1 MGLIFFPFLRN
12 FLLNK
17 KAELSA
23 GLPGSSMMDL
33 LDGSQTKIR
42 TRALFAYEMISMIDS
57 DMMQTT
63 DPTTGVTS
71 SKQKEQYS

>member
-1 MGLIFFPFLRN
+1 MRN

-42 TRALFAYEMISMIDS
+42 TGALFAYEMISMIDS

-71 SKQKEQYS
+71 SKQKEPYS